1 MENSAALLDKN
12 ESLYQIHH
20 TFEFVRKQAYIFIDV
35 TECIVGKDKGTF
47 IAIPK
52 LTIYEAPKKEYIGC
66 GNSEEE
72 ALNDFLKKIK
82 GMPFDQIFE
91 YKFIEGLR
99 RY

>member
-1 MENSAALLDKN
+1 MENSAVLLDKN

-20 TFEFVRKQAYIFIDV
+20 TYEFVRKQAYIFIDV
-35 TECIVGKDKGTF
+35 TECIVGKDKGSF
-47 IAIPK
+47 IAKPK
-52 LTIYEAPKKEYIGC
+52 LKISETPKKEYIGS

-82 GMPFDQIFE
+82 GIPFDQIFD
-91 YKFIEGLR
+91 YKYIESLS

>member
-52 LTIYEAPKKEYIGC
+52 LTISETPKKEYIGC
-66 GNSEEE
+66 GNSEEG

-82 GMPFDQIFE
+82 GIPFDQIFD
-91 YKFIEGLR
+91 YKYIEGLR